1 MPCTKQ
7 QHTLPIFLKW
17 LLKYPLKQEHF
28 QEKKMHYKKKKKQ
41 GVGWR
46 GIIVFLFLM
55 MNNHT
60 GKQTDCAFVLHSS
73 ICVEHVMLDWSS
85 TMLQQL
91 LVIVVVLTMVWA
103 PLSKI
108 SPFTYR
114 DSCNLPS
121 RRRNFLY
128 HHTSGKEMKC
138 IFSASTSEGSSTNP
152 NPKPHKDRKLCTAAQ
167 HTHAY
172 THKLPGHHMECK
184 QYHNSPYHE
193 SHWTTYQQSMLYHPR
208 AGKLGDGTKCCIGFY
223 LFSTNPKTSLSR
235 HDKRND
241 EINK

>member
-1 MPCTKQ
+1 M
-7 QHTLPIFLKW
+7 
-17 LLKYPLKQEHF
+17 
-28 QEKKMHYKKKKKQ
+28 
-41 GVGWR
+41 GWR

-167 HTHAY
+167 HTH
-172 THKLPGHHMECK
+172 THTHTYSLDITWSANNTTTHPTMNPIEQHISNQCCTIHVL
-184 QYHNSPYHE
+184 E
-193 SHWTTYQQSMLYHPR
+193 S
-208 AGKLGDGTKCCIGFY
+208 
-223 LFSTNPKTSLSR
+223 
-235 HDKRND
+235 
-241 EINK
+241 

>member
-28 QEKKMHYKKKKKQ
+28 QEKKNALKKK
-41 GVGWR
+41 
-46 GIIVFLFLM
+46 
-55 MNNHT
+55 T
-60 GKQTDCAFVLHSS
+60 GSGMERNYCFSFPDDEQSHWQTDCAFVLHSS

-85 TMLQQL
+85 TMLLQL
-91 LVIVVVLTMVWA
+91 LRIAVVLTMVWA

-138 IFSASTSEGSSTNP
+138 IFSASTSEGSSINP

-167 HTHAY
+167 HTHAH
-172 THKLPGHHMECK
+172 THSLDITWSANKQLTLPWIPLNNISAINVVPSTCWKVKGWHK
-184 QYHNSPYHE
+184 V
-193 SHWTTYQQSMLYHPR
+193 LYWLLP
-208 AGKLGDGTKCCIGFY
+208 
-223 LFSTNPKTSLSR
+223 LFN
-235 HDKRND
+235 
-241 EINK
+241 